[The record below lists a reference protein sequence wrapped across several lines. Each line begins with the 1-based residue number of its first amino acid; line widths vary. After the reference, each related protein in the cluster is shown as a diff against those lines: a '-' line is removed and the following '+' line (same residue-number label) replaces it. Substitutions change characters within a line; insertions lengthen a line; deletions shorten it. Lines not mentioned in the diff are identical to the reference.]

1 MIQANAWQNQACI
14 DVQWSG
20 KLINL
25 RKLFFFLELAAL
37 CIDDVNKKVDNVN
50 ILYARISMIHCGL
63 ALGLDGSW
71 NITQLFSHSQEV
83 IVKYLQ
89 YFQGQS

>member
-1 MIQANAWQNQACI
+1 
-14 DVQWSG
+14 
-20 KLINL
+20 
-25 RKLFFFLELAAL
+25 
-37 CIDDVNKKVDNVN
+37 
-50 ILYARISMIHCGL
+50 MIHCGL